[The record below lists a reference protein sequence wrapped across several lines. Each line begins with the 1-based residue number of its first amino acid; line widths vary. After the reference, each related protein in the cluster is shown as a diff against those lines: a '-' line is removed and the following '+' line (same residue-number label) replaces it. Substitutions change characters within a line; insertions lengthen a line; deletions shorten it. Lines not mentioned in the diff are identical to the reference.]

1 MTVGIVILGIVAV
14 LLFFGAAERYFDR
27 LGMTSWLT
35 FLIVLALII
44 GAVMPEV
51 RAERFV
57 MTVGGFVVP
66 TVVFILIF
74 VLSVRGGS
82 NALRI
87 LVALAAVGAIVTA
100 FRLLTG
106 IATTG
111 ALTAFFLLSGVIG
124 GAVAMAAAGT
134 RTGSLAAVLGGCVA
148 GDAVS
153 MAILRGAYGQTVYT
167 LGGYGIFN
175 AMIVGCAAALLLAEI
190 VAAVRRGV
198 EDRRTAASK
207 LTAEAAKD
215 EGLGESADS
224 GDHARA
230 GAEAARGEGMGA
242 DAEDAELGDLPPQS
256 DDDIIGGD

>member
-1 MTVGIVILGIVAV
+1 MTTGIVILGIVAV

-124 GAVAMAAAGT
+124 GAVAMAAGGT
-134 RTGSLAAVLGGCVA
+134 RTGR
-148 GDAVS
+148 
-153 MAILRGAYGQTVYT
+153 IPWPW
-167 LGGYGIFN
+167 
-175 AMIVGCAAALLLAEI
+175 VGCLAQG
-190 VAAVRRGV
+190 R
-198 EDRRTAASK
+198 
-207 LTAEAAKD
+207 
-215 EGLGESADS
+215 
-224 GDHARA
+224 
-230 GAEAARGEGMGA
+230 AARGFFAVPQGTVAGIPA
-242 DAEDAELGDLPPQS
+242 GWSLFFLYYNTFQPGKTLQKPAGRHSLQKAVLP
-256 DDDIIGGD
+256 GGFFTGRKSALTSNHKPA

>member
-1 MTVGIVILGIVAV
+1 MTTGIVILGIVAV

-175 AMIVGCAAALLLAEI
+175 AMIVGCAAALLLAGI
-190 VAAVRRGV
+190 VAGVRPGGGG
-198 EDRRTAASK
+198 RRTPASK

-230 GAEAARGEGMGA
+230 GAEAARGEGLEA
-242 DAEDAELGDLPPQS
+242 EEDAELGDLPPQS

>member
-1 MTVGIVILGIVAV
+1 MTTGIVILGIVAV

-87 LVALAAVGAIVTA
+87 LVALLGIGAIVTA

-190 VAAVRRGV
+190 VAGVRPGV
-198 EDRRTAASK
+198 GDRRPAARER
-207 LTAEAAKD
+207 AGAAPKD

-230 GAEAARGEGMGA
+230 GAEAARDKGMGA